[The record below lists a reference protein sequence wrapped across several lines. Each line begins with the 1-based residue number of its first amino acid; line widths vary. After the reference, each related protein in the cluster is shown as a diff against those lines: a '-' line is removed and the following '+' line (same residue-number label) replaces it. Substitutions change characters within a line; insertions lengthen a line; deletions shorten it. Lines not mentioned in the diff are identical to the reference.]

1 MNDLERELRKEMRGD
16 VRFDPGSRLLYSTDA
31 SMYQVEPVG
40 VVIPRD
46 AADVQ
51 AAVEVAG
58 KLGVAILPRGGG
70 TSLTGQTVNHALVLD
85 FSRYM
90 DRVLEVNIEELW
102 ARVQP
107 GLVQDNLNHHVRPLG
122 LLFGPDTST
131 SNRATLGGMLG
142 NNSGGSHSIAYGLT
156 VEHVIEL
163 TTLLADGS
171 RVVFGEIT
179 PDEFVGKC
187 RAPGLEGQ
195 IYREIAR
202 IRETYGDEIQ
212 ARYPAHWRR
221 VSGYNLNELVSFVAG
236 SVRPAWTE
244 GGLRQARPGSD
255 TLGQPA
261 QARPGSDMP
270 GQPAGVRSGSDSR
283 LNVAR
288 LIVGSEGTLLTVIEA
303 KVRLVRRPK
312 RTVLDVIH
320 YRDIQEA
327 LESSQAI
334 LETGP
339 YAVEL
344 TDKMILDLARGNIEQ
359 SKRMSFVQGDP
370 AAIMIVEYAAET
382 DAEVRAKVEALEA
395 RRQRERFGYA
405 SHVAHDPA
413 QVQSIWSLRKAGLG
427 LLLGMKGDKK
437 PIAFVED
444 TAVEPRHLPE
454 FVARFREIFAKHDTV
469 GAYYGHCSVG
479 CLHIRPVIDLKTPRG
494 LEQVRAIADE
504 ITDLVVKFRG
514 TLSSEHGDGRARSP
528 FLERMYGPKIMQAFR
543 ELKRAF
549 DPDNRMNP
557 GNIVAPAGVTD
568 HLRYGTQYTTWEPTT
583 LLDFSE
589 QGGFA
594 ASVEMCNGV
603 GACRKTLEGT
613 MCPSYMATKDEE
625 HSTRGRANALR
636 AVLSGRLP
644 PSEFTGRR
652 LYQVMDLCLECKG
665 CKAECPANVD
675 MAKLKY
681 EFLHHYYQANGLPL
695 RNRLF
700 GRVAR
705 MNRLASRVPTLFN
718 WISGLAPSRWA
729 LERIAGIDRRR
740 PLPSLAAQPFTDWF
754 RHHISPAA
762 APRGEVVLFNDTFTT
777 YNVPEIARAAVE
789 VLEAGG
795 YRVVLVDRK
804 CCGRP
809 LISKGMLVEARE
821 HAAWNVR
828 HLAPYARRDVA
839 IVGLEPSCLLTLRD
853 ETVDLVRTDDARAV
867 ARQSFL
873 FEEFLLRERAR
884 GLTLTFGAAGRKALL
899 HGHCHQKAL
908 VGTAPTVGALRWAGF
923 EVEEVDSGCCGMA
936 GSFGFERE
944 HYDISIALG
953 NRRLAPAVKAA
964 LAETEIVAPGIS
976 CRQQIQHLAGRRAK
990 HPAEVLREAL
1000 SR

>member
-1 MNDLERELRKEMRGD
+1 MNDLERELRKVIRGD
-16 VRFDPGSRLLYSTDA
+16 VRFDPASRLLYSTDA
-31 SMYQVEPVG
+31 SMYQVEPIG

-46 AADVQ
+46 GDDVQ
-51 AAVEVAG
+51 AALEVARRHR
-58 KLGVAILPRGGG
+58 VAVLPRGGG

-85 FSRYM
+85 FSRHM
-90 DRVLEVNIEELW
+90 DQMLEVNAEELW

-107 GLVQDNLNHHVRPLG
+107 GLVQDNLNDQVRSLG
-122 LLFGPDTST
+122 LQFGPDTST

-163 TTLLADGS
+163 TTRLADGS
-171 RVVFGEIT
+171 RAVFGEVT
-179 PDEFVGKC
+179 PEAFAAKC
-187 RAPGLEGQ
+187 RAPGLEGE
-195 IYREIAR
+195 IYREVAR
-202 IRETYGDEIQ
+202 IRDTYGDEIRT
-212 ARYPAHWRR
+212 RYPAHWRR
-221 VSGYNLNELVSFVAG
+221 VSGYNLDELVKD
-236 SVRPAWTE
+236 RP
-244 GGLRQARPGSD
+244 LNMAR
-255 TLGQPA
+255 
-261 QARPGSDMP
+261 
-270 GQPAGVRSGSDSR
+270 V
-283 LNVAR
+283 V
-288 LIVGSEGTLLTVIEA
+288 VGSEGTLVTVLEA
-303 KVRLVRRPK
+303 KVRLVRRPRK
-312 RTVLDVIH
+312 TALEVIH
-320 YRDIQEA
+320 YHDIQEA
-327 LESSQAI
+327 LESSQPI

-344 TDKMILDLARGNIEQ
+344 TDKMILDLARNNIEQ
-359 SKRMSFVQGDP
+359 SQRMGFVQGDP
-370 AAIMIVEYAAET
+370 AAIMIVEYAGET
-382 DAEVRAKVEALEA
+382 DAEVRAKIEALDA
-395 RRQRERFGYA
+395 CRQRGRFGYA
-405 SHVAHDPA
+405 AHVARDTA
-413 QVQSIWSLRKAGLG
+413 EQQSIWKLRKAGLG
-427 LLLGMKGDKK
+427 LLLGMEGDKK

-444 TAVEPRHLPE
+444 TAVEPRHLAE
-454 FVARFREIFAKHDTV
+454 FVSSFREIFAKHDTV

-504 ITDLVVKFRG
+504 ITDLVVRFRG

-528 FLERMYGPKIMQAFR
+528 YLEKLFGPRLMQAFR
-543 ELKRAF
+543 ELKHAF

-557 GNIVAPAGVTD
+557 GNLVAPVGITD
-568 HLRYGTQYTTWEPTT
+568 HLRYGTQYTTWEPST

-594 ASVEMCNGV
+594 AAIEMCNGV

-636 AVLSGRLP
+636 AALSGRLP
-644 PSEFTGRR
+644 KAEFTGRR
-652 LYQVMDLCLECKG
+652 LYEVMDLCLECKG

-681 EFLHHYYQANGLPL
+681 EFLHHYYEANGLPL

-700 GRVAR
+700 GQIAKV
-705 MNRLASRVPTLFN
+705 NRLGSRLPALVNRL
-718 WISGLAPSRWA
+718 SGLAPSRWA
-729 LERIAGIDRRR
+729 LEKIAGIDRRR
-740 PLPSLAAQPFTDWF
+740 PLPSLAAETFDDWF
-754 RHHISPAA
+754 RRHTPPAA
-762 APRGEVVLFNDTFTT
+762 APRGEVVLFNDTFVT

-789 VLEAGG
+789 VLEAAG

-809 LISKGMLVEARE
+809 LISKGMLTQARE
-821 HAAWNVR
+821 HAAWNVAQ
-828 HLAPYARRDVA
+828 LAPYARRGVA

-853 ETVDLVRTDDARAV
+853 ETVDLLRTDDARAV
-867 ARQSFL
+867 ARQSLL
-873 FEEFLLRERAR
+873 FEEFLVRERGR
-884 GLTLTFGAAGRKALL
+884 GLALKFGANGRKALL

-908 VGTAPTVGALRWAGF
+908 VGTAPTVAALRWAGF
-923 EVEEVDSGCCGMA
+923 EVSEVDSGCCGMA

-944 HYDISIALG
+944 HYDVSVALG

-964 LAETEIVAPGIS
+964 PAETEIVAPGIS

>member
-1 MNDLERELRKEMRGD
+1 
-16 VRFDPGSRLLYSTDA
+16 
-31 SMYQVEPVG
+31 MYQVEPVG
-40 VVIPRD
+40 IVIPRD
-46 AADVQ
+46 GDDVQ
-51 AAVEVAG
+51 AALEVARRHR
-58 KLGVAILPRGGG
+58 VAVLPRGGG

-85 FSRYM
+85 FSRHM
-90 DRVLEVNIEELW
+90 DQMLEVNAEELW

-107 GLVQDNLNHHVRPLG
+107 GLVQDNLNDQVRSLG
-122 LLFGPDTST
+122 LQFGPDTST

-163 TTLLADGS
+163 TTRLADGS
-171 RVVFGEIT
+171 RAVFGEVT
-179 PDEFVGKC
+179 PEAFAAKC
-187 RAPGLEGQ
+187 RAPGLEGE
-195 IYREIAR
+195 IYREVAR
-202 IRETYGDEIQ
+202 IRDTYGDEIRT
-212 ARYPAHWRR
+212 RYPAHWRR
-221 VSGYNLNELVSFVAG
+221 VSGYNLDELVKD
-236 SVRPAWTE
+236 RP
-244 GGLRQARPGSD
+244 LNMAR
-255 TLGQPA
+255 
-261 QARPGSDMP
+261 
-270 GQPAGVRSGSDSR
+270 V
-283 LNVAR
+283 V
-288 LIVGSEGTLLTVIEA
+288 VGSEGTLVTVLEA
-303 KVRLVRRPK
+303 KVRLVRRPRK
-312 RTVLDVIH
+312 TALEVIH
-320 YRDIQEA
+320 YHDIQEA
-327 LESSQAI
+327 LESSQPI

-344 TDKMILDLARGNIEQ
+344 TDKMILDLARNNIEQ
-359 SKRMSFVQGDP
+359 SQRMGFVQGDP
-370 AAIMIVEYAAET
+370 AAIMIVEYAGET
-382 DAEVRAKVEALEA
+382 DAEVRAKIEALDA
-395 RRQRERFGYA
+395 CRQRGRFGYA
-405 SHVAHDPA
+405 AHVARDTA
-413 QVQSIWSLRKAGLG
+413 EQQSIWKLRKAGLG
-427 LLLGMKGDKK
+427 LLLGMEGDKK

-444 TAVEPRHLPE
+444 TAVEPRHLAE
-454 FVARFREIFAKHDTV
+454 FVSSFREIFAKHDTV

-504 ITDLVVKFRG
+504 ITDLVVRFRG

-528 FLERMYGPKIMQAFR
+528 YLEKLFGPRLMQAFR
-543 ELKRAF
+543 ELKHAF

-557 GNIVAPAGVTD
+557 GNLVAPVGITD
-568 HLRYGTQYTTWEPTT
+568 HLRYGTQYTTWEPST

-594 ASVEMCNGV
+594 AAIEMCNGV

-636 AVLSGRLP
+636 AALSGRLP
-644 PSEFTGRR
+644 KAEFTGRR
-652 LYQVMDLCLECKG
+652 LYEVMDLCLECKG

-681 EFLHHYYQANGLPL
+681 EFLHHYYEANGLPL

-700 GRVAR
+700 GQIAKV
-705 MNRLASRVPTLFN
+705 NRLGSRLPALVNRL
-718 WISGLAPSRWA
+718 SGLAPSRWA
-729 LERIAGIDRRR
+729 LEKIAGIDRRR
-740 PLPSLAAQPFTDWF
+740 PLPSLAAETFDDWF
-754 RHHISPAA
+754 RRHTPPAA
-762 APRGEVVLFNDTFTT
+762 APRGEVVLFNDTFVT

-789 VLEAGG
+789 VLEAAG

-809 LISKGMLVEARE
+809 LISKGMLTQARE
-821 HAAWNVR
+821 HAAWNVAQ
-828 HLAPYARRDVA
+828 LAPYARRGVA

-853 ETVDLVRTDDARAV
+853 ETVDLLRTDDARAV
-867 ARQSFL
+867 ARQSLL
-873 FEEFLLRERAR
+873 FEEFLVRERGR
-884 GLTLTFGAAGRKALL
+884 GLALKFGANGRKALL

-908 VGTAPTVGALRWAGF
+908 VGTAPTVAALRWAGF
-923 EVEEVDSGCCGMA
+923 EVSEVDSGCCGMA

-944 HYDISIALG
+944 HYDVSVALG

-964 LAETEIVAPGIS
+964 PAETEIVAPGIS

>member
-1 MNDLERELRKEMRGD
+1 VNDLERELRNVIRGD
-16 VRFDPGSRLLYSTDA
+16 VRFDAASRLLYSTDA

-46 AADVQ
+46 GDDVQ
-51 AAVEVAG
+51 AALEVARRHR
-58 KLGVAILPRGGG
+58 VAVLPRGGG

-85 FSRYM
+85 FSRHM
-90 DRVLEVNIEELW
+90 DQMLEVNAEELW

-107 GLVQDNLNHHVRPLG
+107 GLVQDNLNDQVRSLG
-122 LLFGPDTST
+122 LQFGPDTST

-163 TTLLADGS
+163 TTRLADGS
-171 RVVFGEIT
+171 RAVFGEVT
-179 PDEFVGKC
+179 PEAFAAKC
-187 RAPGLEGQ
+187 RAPGLEGE
-195 IYREIAR
+195 IYREVAR
-202 IRETYGDEIQ
+202 IRDTYADEIRT
-212 ARYPAHWRR
+212 RYPAHWRR
-221 VSGYNLNELVSFVAG
+221 VSGYNLDELVKD
-236 SVRPAWTE
+236 RP
-244 GGLRQARPGSD
+244 LNMAR
-255 TLGQPA
+255 
-261 QARPGSDMP
+261 
-270 GQPAGVRSGSDSR
+270 V
-283 LNVAR
+283 V
-288 LIVGSEGTLLTVIEA
+288 VGSEGTLVTVLEA
-303 KVRLVRRPK
+303 KVRLVRRPRK
-312 RTVLDVIH
+312 TALEVIH
-320 YRDIQEA
+320 YHDIQEA
-327 LESSQAI
+327 LESSQPI

-344 TDKMILDLARGNIEQ
+344 TDKMILDLARNNIEQ
-359 SKRMSFVQGDP
+359 SQRMGFVQGDP
-370 AAIMIVEYAAET
+370 AAIMIVEYAGET
-382 DAEVRAKVEALEA
+382 DAEVRAKIEALDA
-395 RRQRERFGYA
+395 CRQRGRFGYA
-405 SHVAHDPA
+405 AHVARDTA
-413 QVQSIWSLRKAGLG
+413 EQQSIWKLRKAGLG

-444 TAVEPRHLPE
+444 TAVEPRHLAE
-454 FVARFREIFAKHDTV
+454 FVSSFREIFAKHDTV

-504 ITDLVVKFRG
+504 ITDLVVRFRG

-528 FLERMYGPKIMQAFR
+528 YLEKLFGPRLMQAFR
-543 ELKRAF
+543 ELKHAF

-557 GNIVAPAGVTD
+557 GNLVAPVGITD
-568 HLRYGTQYTTWEPTT
+568 HLRYGTQYTTWEPST

-594 ASVEMCNGV
+594 AAIEMCNGV

-636 AVLSGRLP
+636 AALSGRLP
-644 PSEFTGRR
+644 KAEFTGRR
-652 LYQVMDLCLECKG
+652 LYEVMDLCLECKG

-681 EFLHHYYQANGLPL
+681 EFLHHYYEANGLPL

-700 GRVAR
+700 GQIAKV
-705 MNRLASRVPTLFN
+705 NRLGSRLPALVNRL
-718 WISGLAPSRWA
+718 SGLAPSRWA
-729 LERIAGIDRRR
+729 LEKIAGIDRRR
-740 PLPSLAAQPFTDWF
+740 PLPSLAAETFDDWF
-754 RHHISPAA
+754 RRHAPPAA
-762 APRGEVVLFNDTFTT
+762 APRGEVVLFNDTFVT

-789 VLEAGG
+789 VLEAAG

-809 LISKGMLVEARE
+809 LISKGMLTQARE
-821 HAAWNVR
+821 HAAWNVAQ
-828 HLAPYARRDVA
+828 LAPYARRGVA

-853 ETVDLVRTDDARAV
+853 ETVDLLRTDDARAV
-867 ARQSFL
+867 ARQSLL
-873 FEEFLLRERAR
+873 FEEFLVRERGR
-884 GLTLTFGAAGRKALL
+884 GLALKFGANGRKALL

-908 VGTAPTVGALRWAGF
+908 VGTAPTVAALRWAGF
-923 EVEEVDSGCCGMA
+923 EVSEVDSGCCGMA

-944 HYDISIALG
+944 HYDVSVALG

-964 LAETEIVAPGIS
+964 PAETEIVAPGIS

>member
-1 MNDLERELRKEMRGD
+1 MSEVNDLERELGKAIRGD
-16 VRFDPGSRLLYSTDA
+16 VRFDAGSRLLYSTDA
-31 SMYQVEPVG
+31 SMYQMEPVG

-46 AADVQ
+46 GDDVRAAIEI
-51 AAVEVAG
+51 AA
-58 KLGVAILPRGGG
+58 KHKVAILPRGGG

-90 DRVLEVNIEELW
+90 DRVLEVNAEELW

-122 LLFGPDTST
+122 LGFGPDTST

-163 TTLLADGS
+163 TTVLADGS
-171 RVVFGEIT
+171 RAAFGEVT
-179 PDEFVGKC
+179 PDEFAAKC
-187 RAPGLEGQ
+187 RVPGLEGQ
-195 IYREIAR
+195 IYREVAR
-202 IRETYGDEIQ
+202 IRETYADEIQ
-212 ARYPAHWRR
+212 SRYPAHWRR
-221 VSGYNLNELVSFVAG
+221 VSGYNLNELV
-236 SVRPAWTE
+236 PAIGRR
-244 GGLRQARPGSD
+244 GGTNGKPFN
-255 TLGQPA
+255 
-261 QARPGSDMP
+261 M
-270 GQPAGVRSGSDSR
+270 
-283 LNVAR
+283 AR
-288 LIVGSEGTLLTVIEA
+288 LIVGSEGTFVTVLEA
-303 KVRLVRRPK
+303 KMRLIRRPK
-312 RTVLDVIH
+312 RTAVEVIH

-327 LESSQAI
+327 LESSSSI

-344 TDKMILDLARGNIEQ
+344 TDKMILDLARNNIEQ
-359 SKRMSFVQGDP
+359 SQRMGFVQGDP
-370 AAIMIVEYAAET
+370 AAIMIVEYAGET
-382 DAEVRAKVEALEA
+382 DAEVRAKVETLDA

-405 SHVAHDPA
+405 AHVAHDVA
-413 QVQSIWSLRKAGLG
+413 EQASIWKLRKAGLG

-444 TAVEPRHLPE
+444 TAVAPQHLAE
-454 FVARFREIFAKHDTV
+454 FVSRFREIFAKHDTV

-504 ITDLVVKFRG
+504 ITDLVVRFNG
-514 TLSSEHGDGRARSP
+514 TISSEHGDGRARSP
-528 FLERMYGPKIMQAFR
+528 YLERMYGPRIMQAFR

-557 GNIVAPAGVTD
+557 GNIVAPASVTD
-568 HLRYGTQYTTWEPTT
+568 HLRYGTQYTTWEPKT

-594 ASVEMCNGV
+594 ASIEMCNGV

-644 PSEFTGRR
+644 AKEFTGQR
-652 LYQVMDLCLECKG
+652 LYEVMDLCLECKG
-665 CKAECPANVD
+665 CKAECPSNVD

-681 EFLHHYYQANGLPL
+681 EFLLHYYRANGLPL

-700 GRVAR
+700 GRISR
-705 MNRLASRVPTLFN
+705 MNAVGSRVPALVN
-718 WISGLAPSRWA
+718 WLSNLAPSRWA

-740 PLPSLAAQPFTDWF
+740 PLPSLAAQTFTDWF
-754 RHHISPAA
+754 GHRTPPTA

-777 YNVPEIARAAVE
+777 YNVPEIARAAVG
-789 VLEAGG
+789 VLEAAG
-795 YRVVLVDRK
+795 YRVVLVDKK

-809 LISKGMLVEARE
+809 LISKGMLAEARD
-821 HAAWNVR
+821 HAAWNVER
-828 HLAPYARRDVA
+828 LAPYARRGVP

-867 ARQSFL
+867 AKESFL
-873 FEEFLLRERAR
+873 FEEFLVRERGR
-884 GLTLTFGAAGRKALL
+884 GLALSFGAKGRKALL

-908 VGTAPTVGALRWAGF
+908 VGTAPTVAALRWAGF
-923 EVEEVDSGCCGMA
+923 EVEEIDSGCCGMA

-964 LAETEIVAPGIS
+964 AAETEIVAPGIS

-990 HPAEVLREAL
+990 HPAEVLHESL

>member
-1 MNDLERELRKEMRGD
+1 VNDLERELRKVIRGD
-16 VRFDPGSRLLYSTDA
+16 VRFDPASRLLYSTDA
-31 SMYQVEPVG
+31 SMYQVEPIG

-46 AADVQ
+46 GEDVQ
-51 AAVEVAG
+51 AALEVAG
-58 KLGVAILPRGGG
+58 KHRVAVLPRGGG

-85 FSRYM
+85 FSRHM
-90 DRVLEVNIEELW
+90 DQVLEVNTEELW

-107 GLVQDNLNHHVRPLG
+107 GLVQDNLNHHVRSLG
-122 LLFGPDTST
+122 LQFGPDTST

-163 TTLLADGS
+163 TALLSDGT
-171 RVVFGEIT
+171 RVVFGEVT
-179 PDEFVGKC
+179 PEAFAAKC
-187 RAPGLEGQ
+187 GAPGLEGQ
-195 IYREIAR
+195 IYLEVAR
-202 IRETYGDEIQ
+202 IRETYADEI
-212 ARYPAHWRR
+212 RSHYPKHWRR
-221 VSGYNLNELVSFVAG
+221 VSGYNLNELVKE
-236 SVRPAWTE
+236 RP
-244 GGLRQARPGSD
+244 
-255 TLGQPA
+255 
-261 QARPGSDMP
+261 
-270 GQPAGVRSGSDSR
+270 
-283 LNVAR
+283 LNMAR
-288 LIVGSEGTLLTVIEA
+288 LVVGSEGTLLTVLEA

-312 RTVLDVIH
+312 KTALEIIH
-320 YRDIQEA
+320 YHDIQEA
-327 LESSQAI
+327 LESSQPI

-344 TDKMILDLARGNIEQ
+344 TDKMILDLARNNLEQ
-359 SKRMSFVQGDP
+359 SQRMGFVQGDP
-370 AAIMIVEYAAET
+370 AAIMIVEYAGET
-382 DAEVRAKVEALEA
+382 DAEVRAKVEALDA
-395 RRQRERFGYA
+395 RRQRGRFGYA
-405 SHVAHDPA
+405 AHVAHDTA
-413 QVQSIWSLRKAGLG
+413 EQQSIWKLRKAGLG

-444 TAVEPRHLPE
+444 TAVEPRHLGE
-454 FVARFREIFAKHDTV
+454 FVSSFREIFAKHDTV

-504 ITDLVVKFRG
+504 ITDLVVRFGG

-528 FLERMYGPKIMQAFR
+528 FLERLFGPRMMQAFR
-543 ELKRAF
+543 EFKHAF

-557 GNIVAPAGVTD
+557 GNIVAPAGITD
-568 HLRYGTQYTTWEPTT
+568 HLRYGTQYTTWEPSST

-636 AVLSGRLP
+636 AALSGRLP
-644 PSEFTGRR
+644 KTEFTGRR
-652 LYQVMDLCLECKG
+652 LYEVMDLCLECKG

-681 EFLHHYYQANGLPL
+681 EFLHHYYAANGLPL

-700 GRVAR
+700 GEIARV
-705 MNRLASRVPTLFN
+705 NRLGSWLPGLVN
-718 WISGLAPSRWA
+718 WLSGLAPSRWA
-729 LERIAGIDRRR
+729 LEKIVGIDRRR
-740 PLPSLAAQPFTDWF
+740 PLPSLAAETFGDWF
-754 RHHISPAA
+754 RRHTPPAA
-762 APRGEVVLFNDTFTT
+762 APRGDVVLFDDTFVT

-789 VLEAGG
+789 VLEAAG

-809 LISKGMLVEARE
+809 LISKGMLSRARE
-821 HAAWNVR
+821 HAAWNVAQ
-828 HLAPYARRDVA
+828 LAPYARRGVA

-853 ETVDLVRTDDARAV
+853 ETVDLLRTDDARAV

-873 FEEFLLRERAR
+873 FEEFLVRERGR
-884 GLTLTFGAAGRKALL
+884 GLALKFGGAGRQALL

-908 VGTAPTVGALRWAGF
+908 VGTAPTVAALRWAGF
-923 EVEEVDSGCCGMA
+923 EVSEVDSGCCGMA

-944 HYDISIALG
+944 HYDLSIALG

-964 LAETEIVAPGIS
+964 PSETEIVAPGIS